1 MFVQPLFSKK
11 KQIQLEKDCNK
22 KTFPSGKGFLLINR
36 SYNRHPAWL
45 LLHREGNHFRLER
58 RSRG

>member
-22 KTFPSGKGFLLINR
+22 KTFPSGKV
-36 SYNRHPAWL
+36 SD
-45 LLHREGNHFRLER
+45 
-58 RSRG
+58 

>member
-22 KTFPSGKGFLLINR
+22 KTFPSGKGFCLIGRSCNR
-36 SYNRHPAWL
+36 PPA
-45 LLHREGNHFRLER
+45 
-58 RSRG
+58 

>member
-22 KTFPSGKGFLLINR
+22 KTFPSGKVFDL
-36 SYNRHPAWL
+36 
-45 LLHREGNHFRLER
+45 
-58 RSRG
+58 